1 MKEIRQF
8 VLDKP
13 ILDEFGGVRL
23 PSMIQTYGIFHFS
36 IVGNLEKIISYDMD
50 GEEFEIPFSYISSS
64 TSRLHFSTLNEVEK
78 EIDRLRQV
86 ELILPKINMKKSD
99 SFFETPF
106 AREAILL
113 TQLRALA
120 QFRIVLQ
127 KFNGG
132 N

>member
-1 MKEIRQF
+1 MKQIRQF

-23 PSMIQTYGIFHFS
+23 PSMIQTYGIFLFS
-36 IVGNLEKIISYDMD
+36 PTGNLEKIVSYDLD
-50 GEEFEIPFSYISSS
+50 GEEVEIPFSFVSSS
-64 TSRLHFSTLNEVEK
+64 SSRLYFSNIEEVEK

-86 ELILPKINMKKSD
+86 ELILPRINMRKSD
-99 SFFETPF
+99 SVFETPF

-113 TQLRALA
+113 TQLRMLA

-127 KFNGG
+127 NF
-132 N
+132 

>member
-1 MKEIRQF
+1 MKQIRQF

-23 PSMIQTYGIFHFS
+23 PSMIQTYGIFFFS
-36 IVGNLEKIISYDMD
+36 PAGNLEKIVSYDMD
-50 GEEFEIPFSYISSS
+50 GEEIEIPFSSISSS
-64 TSRLHFSTLNEVEK
+64 SSKLHFPTIEIVEE

-113 TQLRALA
+113 TQLRMLA

-127 KFNGG
+127 KF
-132 N
+132 

>member
-1 MKEIRQF
+1 MKQIRQF

-23 PSMIQTYGIFHFS
+23 PSMIQTYGIFLFS
-36 IVGNLEKIISYDMD
+36 PTGNLEKIVSYDLD
-50 GEEFEIPFSYISSS
+50 GEEVEIPFSFVSSS
-64 TSRLHFSTLNEVEK
+64 SSRLYFSSIEEVEK

-86 ELILPKINMKKSD
+86 ELILPRINMRKSD
-99 SFFETPF
+99 SIFETPF

-113 TQLRALA
+113 TQLRMLA

-127 KFNGG
+127 NF
-132 N
+132 

>member
-1 MKEIRQF
+1 MKQIRQF

-23 PSMIQTYGIFHFS
+23 PSMIQTYGIFLFS
-36 IVGNLEKIISYDMD
+36 PAGNLEKIVSYDMD
-50 GEEFEIPFSYISSS
+50 GEELEIPFSSISSS
-64 TSRLHFSTLNEVEK
+64 TSKLHFPTIDKVEE

-99 SFFETPF
+99 SFFETPL

-113 TQLRALA
+113 TQLRMLA

-127 KFNGG
+127 KF
-132 N
+132 

>member
-1 MKEIRQF
+1 MKQIRQF

-23 PSMIQTYGIFHFS
+23 PSMIQTYGIFLFS
-36 IVGNLEKIISYDMD
+36 PTGNLEKIVSYDLD
-50 GEEFEIPFSYISSS
+50 GEEVEIPFSFVSSS
-64 TSRLHFSTLNEVEK
+64 SSRLYFSNIEEVEK

-86 ELILPKINMKKSD
+86 ELILPKINIRKSD
-99 SFFETPF
+99 SIFETPF

-113 TQLRALA
+113 TQLRMLA

-127 KFNGG
+127 NF
-132 N
+132 

>member
-1 MKEIRQF
+1 MKQIRQF

-13 ILDEFGGVRL
+13 ILDEFGGIRL
-23 PSMIQTYGIFHFS
+23 PSMIQTYGIFFFS
-36 IVGNLEKIISYDMD
+36 PAGNLEKIVSYDMD
-50 GEEFEIPFSYISSS
+50 GEEIEIPFSLISSS
-64 TSRLHFSTLNEVEK
+64 TSKLHFSTVEEVEK

-86 ELILPKINMKKSD
+86 ELILPKINMRKSD

-113 TQLRALA
+113 TQLRMLA

-127 KFNGG
+127 KF
-132 N
+132 

>member
-1 MKEIRQF
+1 MKQIRQF

-23 PSMIQTYGIFHFS
+23 PSMIQTYGIFLFS
-36 IVGNLEKIISYDMD
+36 PTGNLEKIVSYDLD
-50 GEEFEIPFSYISSS
+50 GEEVEIPFSFVSSS
-64 TSRLHFSTLNEVEK
+64 SSRLYFSNIEEVER

-86 ELILPKINMKKSD
+86 ELILPRINMRKSD
-99 SFFETPF
+99 SIFETPF

-113 TQLRALA
+113 TQLRMLA

-127 KFNGG
+127 NF
-132 N
+132 

>member
-1 MKEIRQF
+1 MKQIRQF

-23 PSMIQTYGIFHFS
+23 PSMIQTYGIFFFS
-36 IVGNLEKIISYDMD
+36 PTGNLEKIVSYDMD
-50 GEEFEIPFSYISSS
+50 GEEFEIPFSSISSS
-64 TSRLHFSTLNEVEK
+64 TSKLHFPTVEKVEK

-86 ELILPKINMKKSD
+86 ELLLPKINMKKSD
-99 SFFETPF
+99 SFFDTPF

-113 TQLRALA
+113 TQLRMLA

-127 KFNGG
+127 NF
-132 N
+132 